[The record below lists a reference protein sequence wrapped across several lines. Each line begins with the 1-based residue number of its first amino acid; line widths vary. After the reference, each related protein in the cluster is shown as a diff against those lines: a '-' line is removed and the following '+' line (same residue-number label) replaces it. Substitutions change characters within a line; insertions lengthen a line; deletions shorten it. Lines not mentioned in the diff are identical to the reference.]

1 MREPRLKSRPRKKEC
16 TVQSSNT
23 TIVAAPHEHSLKYCS
38 PTARRVRVKSAV
50 LTKAQDIPPST
61 LFAEN
66 IKQLL
71 RLARQQGYLTYDDIN
86 EALPEGLSPDQLSQ
100 IYVHLRNLDV
110 RIVTPTEVD
119 RLYHHGGD
127 TDEHAQLNTLDDP
140 VRLYLKQMGR
150 VPLLTR
156 EQEVEIS
163 KRIEHAEAEVRNII
177 YAFGF
182 TAKEHVALA
191 EKLLSD
197 APKER
202 FDRVVMDLTV
212 DERNAYLQ
220 QLPQLISKA
229 RKLDA
234 RLDEVYSA
242 LCGADT
248 DEGRKQRQKEFEM
261 LSRRLRNLFS
271 KFYYRHS
278 VIERIGL
285 MAANVHERFLASL
298 EAIKQARNQPDSPEK
313 HALLQTER
321 AKIAELERFVRMP
334 HQTFQKQFQR
344 LKQFAAEALQAR
356 NEMVEANLRLVISVA
371 KQYTN
376 RGMPFLDL
384 IQEGNVALM
393 RAVEKFEYRRGFKF
407 STYATWWIRQA
418 ITRAIA
424 EQSRTIR
431 IPVHMIEAI
440 NQVARAQRELFQEF
454 GRDPTPEE
462 IADELEIPVERVKLV
477 LRMAQQPISLQS
489 PVADGSETNFLDLIE
504 DKKSENPFEMTGF
517 NLLREKLNHVLSA
530 LSERERKVLELRFGL
545 GDGYARTLDEVGK
558 QFQVTR
564 ERIRQIEAKALRK
577 MRHPARLRELVGFL
591 EGGEL

>member
-1 MREPRLKSRPRKKEC
+1 MREPRSNSRSKKRKRI
-16 TVQSSNT
+16 VQSSQTIT
-23 TIVAAPHEHSLKYCS
+23 TPLPQDVKQSGPTPRCAGVKPTVAINSLDGP
-38 PTARRVRVKSAV
+38 PT
-50 LTKAQDIPPST
+50 T
-61 LFAEN
+61 LYTEN

-71 RLARQQGYLTYDDIN
+71 RLARQQGYLTYNDVN
-86 EALPEGLSPDQLSQ
+86 EALPEGLSAAELEQ

-110 RIVTPTEVD
+110 HIVTQAEVD
-119 RLYHHGGD
+119 RLYHHDGD
-127 TDEHAQLNTLDDP
+127 TDEHDRLDTLDDP

-163 KRIEHAEAEVRNII
+163 KRIEQAETEMRHII
-177 YAFGF
+177 YGFGF
-182 TAKEHVALA
+182 AAKEHIALA
-191 EKLLSD
+191 EKLSCNP
-197 APKER
+197 PKER
-202 FDRVVMDLTV
+202 FDRVVADSLVKDRT
-212 DERNAYLQ
+212 AYLNH
-220 QLPQLISKA
+220 LPKLICKVA
-229 RKLDA
+229 KLDN
-234 RLDEVYSA
+234 RLDDVYAKLCSA
-242 LCGADT
+242 DSDQT
-248 DEGRKQRQKEFEM
+248 RKELQKQFET
-261 LSRRLRNLFS
+261 LSRRLPKLLD
-271 KFYYRHS
+271 KFCYRHA
-278 VIERIGL
+278 VVERMAV
-285 MAANVHERFLASL
+285 MAANVYERFRASL
-298 EAIKQARNQPDSPEK
+298 EAIKYQHAHAESPETRAQREAE
-313 HALLQTER
+313 H

-334 HQTFQKQFQR
+334 HQTFQKQFER
-344 LKQFAAEALQAR
+344 LKQFAAKALQAR

-376 RGMPFLDL
+376 RGLPFLDL

-440 NQVARAQRELFQEF
+440 NQVTRAQRELFQEF
-454 GRDPTPEE
+454 GREPTPEE
-462 IADELEIPVERVKLV
+462 IADELGMPVERVRLV

-504 DKKSENPFEMTGF
+504 DKKCENPSEMTGF
-517 NLLREKLNHVLSA
+517 SLLREKLNHVLSA
-530 LSERERKVLELRFGL
+530 LNERERKVLELRFGL

-591 EGGEL
+591 DGREL

>member
-1 MREPRLKSRPRKKEC
+1 M
-16 TVQSSNT
+16 
-23 TIVAAPHEHSLKYCS
+23 
-38 PTARRVRVKSAV
+38 
-50 LTKAQDIPPST
+50 
-61 LFAEN
+61 
-66 IKQLL
+66 L

-110 RIVTPTEVD
+110 RIVTPAEVD

-197 APKER
+197 PPKER
-202 FDRVVMDLTV
+202 LDRVVMDLTV

-220 QLPQLISKA
+220 QLPQLISKV

-248 DEGRKQRQKEFEM
+248 DEGRKQLQKEFEM

-298 EAIKQARNQPDSPEK
+298 EAIKQARNQPDSAEK
-313 HALLQTER
+313 HALFQTER

-356 NEMVEANLRLVISVA
+356 NEMVEANLRLVISIA

-462 IADELEIPVERVKLV
+462 IADELEIPVERVRLV

-577 MRHPARLRELVGFL
+577 MRHPARLRELAGFL
-591 EGGEL
+591 EGKEL